1 MEESVRTSRVLF
13 RFIALLIH
21 FFRKDMFTLI
31 DVWVLLC
38 LVMKFSFDFFYAQL
52 VYRVEFDLVGFLEG

>member
-38 LVMKFSFDFFYAQL
+38 LVMKFSFDFFFFMLSWFIAL
-52 VYRVEFDLVGFLEG
+52 NLILSGF

>member
-38 LVMKFSFDFFYAQL
+38 LVMKFSFDFFFL
-52 VYRVEFDLVGFLEG
+52 CSVGLSR